1 MDDDLRSLLDVAGL
15 LLRGVVVPNGMKRL
29 MIIGGLLGFAIGMA
43 LGASTEGA
51 DAATMLWRACVA
63 GVAGGFLLRWWGR
76 VWVRCLREAH
86 AQRLATDESTPPA
99 AVPSPAKPSGTPRPK
114 LV

>member
-1 MDDDLRSLLDVAGL
+1 
-15 LLRGVVVPNGMKRL
+15 MKRL

-51 DAATMLWRACVA
+51 DAATMLWRACIA
-63 GVAGGFLLRWWGR
+63 GAAGGFLLRWWGR
-76 VWVRCLREAH
+76 VWVRCLRDAY
-86 AQRLATDESTPPA
+86 AQKISPEEPAPA
-99 AVPSPAKPSGTPRPK
+99 APIPTPGKPPGAPRPK

>member
-1 MDDDLRSLLDVAGL
+1 
-15 LLRGVVVPNGMKRL
+15 

-76 VWVRCLREAH
+76 VWVRCLREAYE
-86 AQRLATDESTPPA
+86 QRVAPEEAPPS
-99 AVPSPAKPSGTPRPK
+99 VPIPASVKPSGSSRPR

>member
-1 MDDDLRSLLDVAGL
+1 
-15 LLRGVVVPNGMKRL
+15 

-43 LGASTEGA
+43 LGATTEGS

-86 AQRLATDESTPPA
+86 AQRLASEEISAAA
-99 AVPSPAKPSGTPRPK
+99 AVPSPSKPTGAPRPK